1 MLRKYLFV
9 FVIAGVNASCCQFS
23 MHFKRVAVFFISKQI
38 SHKDEVFNLSIFW
51 FGISDVDQIIISLSF
66 IYLANPKRMAISGLV
81 AYRMR
86 NSLVAICFIEIFS
99 YPAFYSYVYVNIYQN
114 QNKIVWRA
122 YWYNVFKIIYQPKY
136 RSTYSTVV

>member
-51 FGISDVDQIIISLSF
+51 FGISDVDQIIISHTSYLSCK
-66 IYLANPKRMAISGLV
+66 PKTYGDFGTR
-81 AYRMR
+81 
-86 NSLVAICFIEIFS
+86 SLQNAKQPSCHLFYWDIQLPCILLICVCKHLSKPKQNCAE
-99 YPAFYSYVYVNIYQN
+99 NILIQRFWN
-114 QNKIVWRA
+114 HLSTKI
-122 YWYNVFKIIYQPKY
+122 
-136 RSTYSTVV
+136 